1 MAIEAARLEVVVGAD
16 TQQAERNLAS
26 FGQRVD
32 AFSKRVQSVA
42 SSLTGL
48 GTRLSIGV
56 TAPLTLA
63 GRTLF
68 NAGRDFESAFAGV
81 RKTVDATEA
90 EFARLREGI
99 IQMAREI
106 PAARE
111 EIARVMEVAGQL
123 GIATDHLLEF
133 TRVAINM
140 GVATTMSSDDAAM
153 AMARL
158 ANIMQMPQSQFERL
172 GSTIVHLGN
181 NLAAT
186 ETEIANMA
194 LRIAGAGH
202 TIGLTEAQVLG
213 LAAGLSAVGIRAEM
227 GGSAISRTMIE
238 IANA

>member
-56 TAPLTLA
+56 TAPLTMA
-63 GRTLF
+63 GRALF
-68 NAGRDFESAFAGV
+68 NAGKDFESAFAGV
-81 RKTVDATEA
+81 RKTVDASEA

-99 IQMAREI
+99 IDMAREI

-158 ANIMQMPQSQFERL
+158 AHIEQLPQAQLQRR
-172 GSTIVHLGN
+172 GPPNVHPRHRQ
-181 NLAAT
+181 AA
-186 ETEIANMA
+186 
-194 LRIAGAGH
+194 
-202 TIGLTEAQVLG
+202 
-213 LAAGLSAVGIRAEM
+213 
-227 GGSAISRTMIE
+227 
-238 IANA
+238 

>member
-63 GRTLF
+63 GRALF

-81 RKTVDATEA
+81 RKTVDATEP
-90 EFARLREGI
+90 EFAQLREGI
-99 IQMAREI
+99 IDMAREI
-106 PAARE
+106 PVARE

-140 GVATTMSSDDAAM
+140 GVATTMAADDAAM
-153 AMARL
+153 AMSRFM
-158 ANIMQMPQSQFERL
+158 NIMQTPQEQVEQL
-172 GSTIVHLGN
+172 ANVVVHLGN
-181 NLAAT
+181 NVAAT
-186 ETEIANMA
+186 ESEIMNMA
-194 LRIAGAGH
+194 LRIAGAGQV
-202 TIGLTEAQVLG
+202 IGLTEAQVMG
-213 LAAGLSAVGIRAEM
+213 LAAGLDRKS
-227 GGSAISRTMIE
+227 
-238 IANA
+238 